1 MKKILFFLI
10 TILFI
15 SNIQVLAKEPSF
27 YEAEYIDNIYMNK
40 VMNNTIYYQKAR
52 FFRDSSTH
60 EAVYC
65 IEPEIF
71 FNPNETYQETTTSH
85 LTSSQEERI
94 RLLAYYGYNYENHTD
109 KKWYAIT
116 QFLIWQTSYPEG
128 KYYFTDTLN
137 GNKIEQFTNEINEI
151 ENLIS
156 NHYKKPSFDSKTKD
170 IVYDNS
176 LAIIDSN
183 KVLENYN
190 VITDN
195 ATIYKNVLSINK
207 LEPGTHEIKLEKKGY
222 YQTNQKIYTS
232 KNSQNLI
239 SIGNIQPVTSSIN
252 INVDTT
258 KIKIIKVDQETQ
270 KTTPQG
276 DSSLIGATFEIY
288 SMSNTKLKE
297 VTLEEETLNIDN
309 LNYGRYYI
317 LEKTPGIGYKLNNNK
332 YEFEINKS
340 NKNILIK
347 IDNKVIKK
355 EIEINKLFGSNDNF
369 QPEKNISFNIY
380 NSKNEF
386 LTTIKTNDQ
395 GQINITLPY
404 GTYTIKQLTTTEGYQ
419 KVNPIKITVDNEE
432 KEIITLKNYKI
443 NVPNTYTTD
452 QNIFIKLVNYI
463 KQLCQTIN
471 LY

>member
-1 MKKILFFLI
+1 
-10 TILFI
+10 
-15 SNIQVLAKEPSF
+15 
-27 YEAEYIDNIYMNK
+27 MNK

-85 LTSSQEERI
+85 LTTSEEERI

-156 NHYKKPSFDSKTKD
+156 NHYQKPSFDSKTKD

-176 LAIIDSN
+176 LAIVDSN

-239 SIGNIQPVTSSIN
+239 SIGNLLG
-252 INVDTT
+252 
-258 KIKIIKVDQETQ
+258 IKVIDHII
-270 KTTPQG
+270 
-276 DSSLIGATFEIY
+276 IG
-288 SMSNTKLKE
+288 
-297 VTLEEETLNIDN
+297 
-309 LNYGRYYI
+309 
-317 LEKTPGIGYKLNNNK
+317 NNN
-332 YEFEINKS
+332 YYSFLEN
-340 NKNILIK
+340 
-347 IDNKVIKK
+347 
-355 EIEINKLFGSNDNF
+355 ND
-369 QPEKNISFNIY
+369 I
-380 NSKNEF
+380 
-386 LTTIKTNDQ
+386 
-395 GQINITLPY
+395 
-404 GTYTIKQLTTTEGYQ
+404 
-419 KVNPIKITVDNEE
+419 
-432 KEIITLKNYKI
+432 
-443 NVPNTYTTD
+443 
-452 QNIFIKLVNYI
+452 
-463 KQLCQTIN
+463 
-471 LY
+471 

>member
-71 FNPNETYQETTTSH
+71 FNPNETYQETTNSH

-156 NHYKKPSFDSKTKD
+156 NHYKKPSFDSTK
-170 IVYDNS
+170 
-176 LAIIDSN
+176 
-183 KVLENYN
+183 K
-190 VITDN
+190 
-195 ATIYKNVLSINK
+195 
-207 LEPGTHEIKLEKKGY
+207 
-222 YQTNQKIYTS
+222 
-232 KNSQNLI
+232 
-239 SIGNIQPVTSSIN
+239 
-252 INVDTT
+252 
-258 KIKIIKVDQETQ
+258 
-270 KTTPQG
+270 
-276 DSSLIGATFEIY
+276 
-288 SMSNTKLKE
+288 
-297 VTLEEETLNIDN
+297 
-309 LNYGRYYI
+309 
-317 LEKTPGIGYKLNNNK
+317 
-332 YEFEINKS
+332 
-340 NKNILIK
+340 
-347 IDNKVIKK
+347 
-355 EIEINKLFGSNDNF
+355 
-369 QPEKNISFNIY
+369 
-380 NSKNEF
+380 
-386 LTTIKTNDQ
+386 
-395 GQINITLPY
+395 
-404 GTYTIKQLTTTEGYQ
+404 
-419 KVNPIKITVDNEE
+419 
-432 KEIITLKNYKI
+432 
-443 NVPNTYTTD
+443 
-452 QNIFIKLVNYI
+452 
-463 KQLCQTIN
+463 
-471 LY
+471 